1 MDALQAERSS
11 LDGWRHTAGD
21 VVEHLLRAAAQVSTE
36 LARRLRPTSLSPSAF
51 AVLLHLADA
60 PGGRLQPC
68 TLADRLS
75 VSRPSM
81 CGLIDGLQGKGL
93 VARTPH
99 SRDGRR
105 VLVELSTA
113 GRRLLDQHRA
123 AYDAL
128 LDTLLDDIGDSD
140 RELLIGLLRRIRREP
155 AV

>member
-1 MDALQAERSS
+1 LALHGRRGRRTPAAGGRAG
-11 LDGWRHTAGD
+11 LDRAGPTP
-21 VVEHLLRAAAQVSTE
+21 AAI
-36 LARRLRPTSLSPSAF
+36 SLSPSAF

-81 CGLIDGLQGKGL
+81 CGLIDGLQNKGL

-99 SRDGRR
+99 GRDGRR

-113 GRRLLDQHRA
+113 GRHLLEEHRA
-123 AYDAL
+123 TYDAVLDAL
-128 LDTLLDDIGDSD
+128 LDDLRDSD
-140 RELLIGLLRRIRREP
+140 REQLVGLLRRIGHHET
-155 AV
+155 